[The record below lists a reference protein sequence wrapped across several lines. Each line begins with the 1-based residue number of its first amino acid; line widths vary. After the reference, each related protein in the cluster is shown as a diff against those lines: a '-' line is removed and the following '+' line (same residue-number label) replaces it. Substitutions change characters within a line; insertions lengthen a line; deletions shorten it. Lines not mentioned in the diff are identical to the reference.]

1 MIREIHYLL
10 GMTRHWFMVQ
20 QYIKKY
26 KNVMME
32 ITFINSMSLDVL
44 FSR

>member
-1 MIREIHYLL
+1 MIREVHYLL

-32 ITFINSMSLDVL
+32 ITFINSMSLDVF